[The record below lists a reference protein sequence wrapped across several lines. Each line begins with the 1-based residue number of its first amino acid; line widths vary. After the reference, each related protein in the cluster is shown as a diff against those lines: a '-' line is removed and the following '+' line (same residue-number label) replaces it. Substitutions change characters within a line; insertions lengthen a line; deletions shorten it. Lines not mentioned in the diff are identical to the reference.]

1 MLRPL
6 QAQQL
11 LLGGKMHTRSK
22 ACIAFRMLD
31 DKPWHGEPPPVRRD
45 GGDAFSHLS
54 DDERDPKHWALP
66 TQPNLG
72 KLKQMVLAVKQ
83 IIGHFKGGKLDG
95 KRWQLR
101 HMHALWNVFFPG
113 TPSPQKLSD
122 LQMHELEAD
131 FHRGKIVAVILEA
144 KCALFGDDL
153 LNTAGNAQP
162 AAAATLN
169 ALAGG
174 VSVEHRIP
182 DPQPVRTIRGRRI
195 TCKKP
200 AALRATPAGA
210 DDRLALRQWLFHPL
224 LTQARLRHPTFCP

>member
-54 DDERDPKHWALP
+54 DDERDPKHWALS

-101 HMHALWNVFFPG
+101 HICTRSGISSSLARRR
-113 TPSPQKLSD
+113 
-122 LQMHELEAD
+122 
-131 FHRGKIVAVILEA
+131 HR
-144 KCALFGDDL
+144 
-153 LNTAGNAQP
+153 
-162 AAAATLN
+162 
-169 ALAGG
+169 
-174 VSVEHRIP
+174 SSRIC
-182 DPQPVRTIRGRRI
+182 RCTNSM
-195 TCKKP
+195 
-200 AALRATPAGA
+200 
-210 DDRLALRQWLFHPL
+210 
-224 LTQARLRHPTFCP
+224 PTFIRARSWR

>member
-113 TPSPQKLSD
+113 TPPPQKLSN

-131 FHRGKIVAVILEA
+131 FHPGKIEAVILEA

-174 VSVEHRIP
+174 VGVEIGVGGIGKALASKRLLLIVSNFRWSTCVNTGAQHGQRP
-182 DPQPVRTIRGRRI
+182 TATQRAIRGPR
-195 TCKKP
+195 
-200 AALRATPAGA
+200 GA
-210 DDRLALRQWLFHPL
+210 F
-224 LTQARLRHPTFCP
+224 